1 MKFTEG
7 AFKQWG
13 YDVAHNEFA
22 IRYLLGNNMMK
33 LLKKMVKMQN
43 QAQEKA
49 EQDGKIIIK
58 DSIAT
63 FSYNKF

>member
-33 LLKKMVKMQN
+33 LLKRW
-43 QAQEKA
+43 
-49 EQDGKIIIK
+49 
-58 DSIAT
+58 
-63 FSYNKF
+63 